1 MWNTFNYCGEMDIRV
16 ADAMNCTPAGIDA
29 YKIIKRHLIY
39 YRSALDKIETE
50 SIVEELTEYGIDDVE
65 QMSRETLEI
74 YLMWLAFGNIS
85 EKHTEM
91 NIHSIWDNGG
101 ETLDRYTVV
110 FNDNDRHYKG
120 RDLQYLSLSENGLG
134 VSMWDYLRQRP
145 GEHLGKKIEIDDLS
159 SDLIDH
165 INARL
170 QEV

>member
-16 ADAMNCTPAGIDA
+16 SDAIKCTPPGIDA
-29 YKIIKRHLIY
+29 YNIIKRHLIY

-50 SIVEELTEYGIDDVE
+50 SIVKELTEYGIDLID
-65 QMSRETLEI
+65 QMNRETLEI

-85 EKHTEM
+85 EQYTQM
-91 NIHSIWDNGG
+91 NIRSIWDNGG

-110 FNDNDRHYKG
+110 FNGDA
-120 RDLQYLSLSENGLG
+120 RDCLSLSENGVG
-134 VSMWDYLRQRP
+134 VSMWDYLRCEP
-145 GEHLGKKIEIDDLS
+145 SEHLGKQIKIDDLS